1 MRIYLVTD
9 EGLLLG
15 KDLYRTVEAAVKGG
29 VSMVQLREKE
39 SSTREFIERAIRLK
53 EVLSPYGIPL
63 IINDRVDVALA
74 ADADGVHVGQ
84 SDMPYEMVKRL
95 LPEGKIIGLS
105 VESPEQVLE
114 ANDYDL
120 DYVAASS
127 RDFLLQRRQILSWNG
142 DWTVCV
148 GSSPFPVI
156 HWSQP
161 GEFSDNVASI
171 FQAGA
176 DSVAV
181 VSAIVSADDPEHAA
195 RELLEKSYMLPSES
209 C

>member
-39 SSTREFIERAIRLK
+39 SSTREFVERAIRLK
-53 EVLSPYGIPL
+53 EVLTPYGVPL

-120 DYVAASS
+120 DYVAASPVFSTTTKTNTIVEWGLDGLRWIRSVS
-127 RDFLLQRRQILSWNG
+127 RHPL
-142 DWTVCV
+142 
-148 GSSPFPVI
+148 
-156 HWSQP
+156 
-161 GEFSDNVASI
+161 VAI
-171 FQAGA
+171 GG
-176 DSVAV
+176 
-181 VSAIVSADDPEHAA
+181 
-195 RELLEKSYMLPSES
+195 
-209 C
+209 

>member
-39 SSTREFIERAIRLK
+39 SSTRKFIERAIRLK
-53 EVLSPYGIPL
+53 EVLTPYGVPL

-120 DYVAASS
+120 DYVAASPVFSTTEWGLDGLRWIRSVS
-127 RDFLLQRRQILSWNG
+127 RHPLVAIG
-142 DWTVCV
+142 
-148 GSSPFPVI
+148 GI
-156 HWSQP
+156 HP
-161 GEFSDNVASI
+161 DNVASI

-181 VSAIVSADDPEHAA
+181 ISAIVSADDPERAA
-195 RELLEKSYMLPSES
+195 RELLEKSGELH
-209 C
+209 

>member
-53 EVLSPYGIPL
+53 EVLTPYGVPL

-74 ADADGVHVGQ
+74 ANADGVHVGQ

-95 LPEGKIIGLS
+95 LPDGYEIALFLRNTGFDASRRTHGVSCRLHQ
-105 VESPEQVLE
+105 ESRTHLVH
-114 ANDYDL
+114 
-120 DYVAASS
+120 S
-127 RDFLLQRRQILSWNG
+127 
-142 DWTVCV
+142 
-148 GSSPFPVI
+148 
-156 HWSQP
+156 
-161 GEFSDNVASI
+161 
-171 FQAGA
+171 
-176 DSVAV
+176 
-181 VSAIVSADDPEHAA
+181 AA
-195 RELLEKSYMLPSES
+195 RMLETPVSPASAPSLRN
-209 C
+209 

>member
-9 EGLLLG
+9 ERLLLG

-39 SSTREFIERAIRLK
+39 SSTREFVERAIRLK
-53 EVLSPYGIPL
+53 EVLTPYGVPL

-114 ANDYDL
+114 ANNYDL
-120 DYVAASS
+120 DYVAASPVFSTTTKTNTIVEWGLDGLRWIRSVS
-127 RDFLLQRRQILSWNG
+127 RHPLVAIG
-142 DWTVCV
+142 
-148 GSSPFPVI
+148 GI
-156 HWSQP
+156 HSN
-161 GEFSDNVASI
+161 NVASI
-171 FQAGA
+171 SKSFRM
-176 DSVAV
+176 SC
-181 VSAIVSADDPEHAA
+181 SA
-195 RELLEKSYMLPSES
+195 
-209 C
+209 

>member
-53 EVLSPYGIPL
+53 EVLTPYGVPL

-105 VESPEQVLE
+105 VDHRNRCWRPMTMIWITWQQVPC
-114 ANDYDL
+114 
-120 DYVAASS
+120 
-127 RDFLLQRRQILSWNG
+127 FQPRRKQILSWNG
-142 DWTVCV
+142 DWTACA
-148 GSSPFPVI
+148 GSGPFP
-156 HWSQP
+156 
-161 GEFSDNVASI
+161 
-171 FQAGA
+171 
-176 DSVAV
+176 
-181 VSAIVSADDPEHAA
+181 AI
-195 RELLEKSYMLPSES
+195 R
-209 C
+209 